1 MANGFETPGFN
12 YANAF
17 DNFEGFSGVPD
28 QRPWYSK
35 FGDSMKENPEKF
47 AILADMMGS
56 AIAPENAFAGVA
68 TKYGQSSLANKARK
82 EQQQQQMDWQKL
94 VGSLISGVDMRGM
107 TPQGTP
113 GRSEIKIQ
121 PGAEDSEVDKI
132 TTTFDIPSL
141 GKKKSGEYMNMGEM
155 MQGPF

>member
-1 MANGFETPGFN
+1 MASFGTPNFD
-12 YANAF
+12 YASAF
-17 DNFEGFSGVPD
+17 DSYQGLAGLPD
-28 QRPWYSK
+28 ERPWYSK
-35 FGDSMKENPEKF
+35 MAGSINEKPNNW
-47 AILADMMGS
+47 AVMLDTLGKT
-56 AIAPENAFAGVA
+56 IAPDNPLAGVG
-68 TKYGQSSLANKARK
+68 TTLGQSGIANKARK

-94 VGSLISGVDMRGM
+94 IGSLISGVDMRGM

-141 GKKKSGEYMNMGEM
+141 GKKKSGEYMNMGDM